1 MSPSPLQSPLLAS
14 LSGVRHG
21 FFTRQ
26 GGVSTGLYAG
36 LNVGRGSRDDPAA
49 VRENRTRAAAWFGV
63 GEPAL
68 LCAYQIHSSQAH
80 LVDGVWIQPPEGD
93 ALVATTAGLVC
104 GALSADCAPI
114 LIADARARVVAS
126 VHAGWRGA
134 LGGVVAAA
142 VTAMQDQGAQPAR
155 MIAAVGPCIGPASYE
170 VGLDFLDQFLA
181 AAPQSQG
188 FFAPGVSNEKRLF
201 DLPGFVLSR
210 LREAGVAKAEWIGAD
225 TLADEALF
233 FSNRRA
239 VLRGDGDYGRL
250 LSAIMLED

>member
-1 MSPSPLQSPLLAS
+1 MTPEPLQSPLLAG
-14 LSGVRHG
+14 LAGVRHG

-26 GGVSTGLYAG
+26 GGVSEGVYAG

-49 VRENRTRAAAWFGV
+49 VRENRTRAAAFFDV

-68 LCAYQIHSSQAH
+68 LCAYQVHSARAH
-80 LVDGVWIQPPEGD
+80 RVDGIFEQPPEVD
-93 ALVATTAGLVC
+93 ALVTTEAGLVC

-142 VTAMQDQGAQPAR
+142 VEAMRAAGAEPQR
-155 MIAAVGPCIGPASYE
+155 MIAAVGPCIGPKSYE
-170 VGLDFLDQFLA
+170 VGLEFLERFTVD
-181 AAPQSQG
+181 APRSER
-188 FFAPGVSNEKRLF
+188 FFAAGASAEKRLF

-210 LREAGVAKAEWIGAD
+210 LNDAGVAKAEWIGAD
-225 TLADEALF
+225 TLADEDRF

-250 LSAIMLED
+250 LSAIMLEG